1 MACTYARI
9 AVMPA
14 AAQRSMARRAR
25 ARTVEIPRASQG
37 YCIRKPNVVELVR
50 AAAHETTK

>member
-1 MACTYARI
+1 MACTDARI